1 MNETHL
7 LVGLLLS
14 AAGIGY
20 LVYGRRQKVPMS
32 FVAGLGLILIPF
44 FVDSTM
50 TLLLAGAGIA
60 MVPFLFRL

>member
-14 AAGIGY
+14 AVGIGY
-20 LVYGRRQKVPMS
+20 LVYGRRQHTPIS

-60 MVPFLFRL
+60 VVPFLIRL